1 MYTKMSTQK
10 GAVQSLLGKTWL
22 PYVLPFVLFLL
33 LTEPARFF
41 PSLVPALYVA
51 KTVIVGVVLWAWR
64 HKYAEDFSLGLS
76 FTNFIVAV
84 LCGLLVLILWIAP
97 EGYFYQFTPG
107 NGFDPYAMTGSKGAA
122 IGLIMVRL
130 IGSSFVVPIMEEL
143 FWRSFLM
150 RYLID
155 VNFRSVAMGAFT
167 WLSFLGV
174 AILFGLEHH
183 RIVVGVIAG
192 LLYGL
197 LLVYQKNLRGVV
209 VAHAV
214 TNFGLGVYVVVSGN
228 WVFW

>member
-1 MYTKMSTQK
+1 MSLQK
-10 GAVQSLLGKTWL
+10 GAIKDLIEKPWS

-41 PSLVPALYVA
+41 PSLVPALYVT
-51 KTVIVGVVLWAWR
+51 KTVIVGAVLWAWR

-76 FTNFIVAV
+76 FGGFLVAA
-84 LCGLLVLILWIAP
+84 LCGLLVLVLWIAP
-97 EGYFYQFTPG
+97 EGYFYQFAPG
-107 NGFDPYAMTGSKGAA
+107 DGFNPYAMTGSKGAA
-122 IGLIMVRL
+122 IGLIAVRL
-130 IGSSFVVPIMEEL
+130 IGASLVVPIMEEL

-150 RYLID
+150 RYLVD
-155 VNFRSVAMGAFT
+155 VNFRSVGMGAFT

-197 LLVYQKNLRGVV
+197 LLVYQKNLRGVA
-209 VAHAV
+209 VAHGI
-214 TNFGLGVYVVVSGN
+214 TNFGLGIYVVITGN
-228 WVFW
+228 WAFW

>member
-1 MYTKMSTQK
+1 MSILK
-10 GAVQSLLGKTWL
+10 GQIKDLLGKAWF

-41 PSLVPALYVA
+41 PSLVPFLYIA
-51 KTVIVGVVLWAWR
+51 KTVIVGTVLWFWR
-64 HKYAEDFSLGLS
+64 HKYAEDLSPGLS
-76 FTNFIVAV
+76 FSECVVAV
-84 LCGLLVLILWIAP
+84 LCGLLVLVLWIVP
-97 EGYFYQFTPG
+97 EGYFYQMDSG
-107 NGFDPYAMTGSKGAA
+107 AGFDPYALTGSKLAA
-122 IGLIMVRL
+122 IGLIVVRL
-130 IGSSFVVPIMEEL
+130 FGASIVVPIMEEL

-155 VNFRSVAMGAFT
+155 VDFRSVALGAFT

-197 LLVYQKNLRGVV
+197 LLVRQKKLRGVI
-209 VAHAV
+209 VAHGV
-214 TNFGLGVYVVVSGN
+214 TNFGLGMYVVVTGQ
-228 WVFW
+228 WAFW